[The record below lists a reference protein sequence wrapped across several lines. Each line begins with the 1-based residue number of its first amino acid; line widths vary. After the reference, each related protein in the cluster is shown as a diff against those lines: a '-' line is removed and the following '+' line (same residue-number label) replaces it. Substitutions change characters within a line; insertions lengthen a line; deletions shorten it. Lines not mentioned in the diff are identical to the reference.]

1 MILQRTFSKTWENL
15 KTPEERA
22 AKAKELAEARKE
34 INARR
39 SQIQDN
45 YKKNLKN
52 EALGK
57 NIKHNF
63 KDKEGKL
70 KNLSA
75 EEVRKIESG
84 KLESWVDSIRDTK
97 HRTPKP
103 KPVPVPPSKTEV
115 LVGKAKALAKNPKAK
130 KWGAAVVGATAG
142 TLAVSGIDKALEKRK
157 EKKKEN
163 EMKSKFSK

>member
-15 KTPEERA
+15 KTPEERT
-22 AKAKELAEARKE
+22 AKANELKEARKE

-39 SQIQDN
+39 AQIQEN
-45 YKKNLKN
+45 YKKNLKR
-52 EALGK
+52 EAFGK
-57 NIKHNF
+57 DTKHNF

-70 KNLSA
+70 KNLSS

-130 KWGAAVVGATAG
+130 NWGAAVVGATAG

-157 EKKKEN
+157 EKKKES